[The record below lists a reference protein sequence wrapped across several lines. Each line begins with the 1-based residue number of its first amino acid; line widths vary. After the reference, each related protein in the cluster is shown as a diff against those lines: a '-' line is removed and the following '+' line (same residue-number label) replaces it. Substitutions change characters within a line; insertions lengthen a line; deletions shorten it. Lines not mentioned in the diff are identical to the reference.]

1 MWTVI
6 MEVQYPLRHPF
17 LLQLLP
23 WQKIDA
29 HLCRTAISFIDM
41 QNNVTS
47 MTPTISVQHH
57 LRVLPL
63 LLLLGHPVA
72 THAADQWT

>member
-41 QNNVTS
+41 QAC
-47 MTPTISVQHH
+47 I
-57 LRVLPL
+57 VLFMYEYL
-63 LLLLGHPVA
+63 VDASDASDAL
-72 THAADQWT
+72 